1 MEILWV
7 HYMLL
12 TLFSRTVWARNDLNG
27 TVTGCDGHPCSTG
40 EPNILPLTS
49 DQEEAILLAR
59 CQAKCLDTVSE
70 LSQEKTNLRYL
81 TLLFN
86 VLCSTVSKNS
96 KIQ

>member
-1 MEILWV
+1 MEIQWV

-12 TLFSRTVWARNDLNG
+12 TLFSSRTVWARNDLNG

-59 CQAKCLDTVSE
+59 CQAKCLDTVSK
-70 LSQEKTNLRYL
+70 LSQERVNIIS
-81 TLLFN
+81 LFN
-86 VLCSTVSKNS
+86 VFCSMVKNM
-96 KIQ
+96 KT